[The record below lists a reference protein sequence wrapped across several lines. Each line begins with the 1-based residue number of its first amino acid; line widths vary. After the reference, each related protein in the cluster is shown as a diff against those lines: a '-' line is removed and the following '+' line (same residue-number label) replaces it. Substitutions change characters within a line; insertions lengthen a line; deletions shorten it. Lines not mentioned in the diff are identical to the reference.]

1 MSLDTAVAWC
11 NEIVEVCLAQDLEK
25 VSGQKLDEA
34 EEIRV
39 EAIAVEE
46 LERMIFAGEIRD
58 AKTVAGIL
66 AYLVV
71 RAKEGGV

>member
-1 MSLDTAVAWC
+1 M
-11 NEIVEVCLAQDLEK
+11 
-25 VSGQKLDEA
+25 
-34 EEIRV
+34 

-71 RAKEGGV
+71 RAKEGGM